1 MNFFTRL
8 FGLKSNMENQTQSSN
23 AANVDAATTV
33 IPENLFTESAAPEYQ
48 NATAEPKTIVND
60 FLDQDFATTG
70 ARDGF
75 NFHSNEILV
84 ARKKEIKSRFS
95 LAIDQAI
102 QDKRQSRL
110 KIENLQVEMA
120 GISDEMED
128 KLANTIREMDHTLE
142 TLRQQKGLASM
153 DEGWVMTCLRKYHN
167 GFLQGMRDY
176 IESESLFGST
186 KIL

>member
-8 FGLKSNMENQTQSSN
+8 FGSKINLNNQAQGIN
-23 AANVDAATTV
+23 AANAEVATAV
-33 IPENLFTESAAPEYQ
+33 IPENLFVESAAPESP

-60 FLDQDFATTG
+60 FLDQDFVHAG

-75 NFHSNEILV
+75 NFHSNEILES
-84 ARKKEIKSRFS
+84 RKKEIKSRFS
-95 LAIDQAI
+95 LVIDQAI

-110 KIENLQVEMA
+110 QIENLRVEMA

-142 TLRQQKGLASM
+142 TLRQQKELTSM
-153 DEGWVMTCLRKYHN
+153 DEGWVMTCLRKYHS

>member
-1 MNFFTRL
+1 MD
-8 FGLKSNMENQTQSSN
+8 NQTQTLSPVV
-23 AANVDAATTV
+23 ADAVTHV
-33 IPENLFTESAAPEYQ
+33 IPENLFVDTAAPESP
-48 NATAEPKTIVND
+48 NAKPEPKTIVND
-60 FLDQDFATTG
+60 FLDQDFVSAG

-75 NFHSNEILV
+75 NFHSNEILES
-84 ARKKEIKSRFS
+84 RKKEIKSRFS
-95 LAIDQAI
+95 HVIDQSI

-110 KIENLQVEMA
+110 QIENLRVEMA

-142 TLRQQKGLASM
+142 TLRQQKELASM
-153 DEGWVMTCLRKYHN
+153 DEGWVMTCLRRYHS